1 MRKRHKVSVMRKLYI
16 KARVTIKDLLNSAR
30 NADAAY
36 SAQYILEDFNCEEG
50 VEKLAEL
57 TGLPEGV
64 VSAALKN
71 IFKGTTI

>member
-1 MRKRHKVSVMRKLYI
+1 MRKLYI
-16 KARVTIKDLLNSAR
+16 KVSGTIKDLLNSAR
-30 NADAAY
+30 NADAVY
-36 SAQYILEDFNCEEG
+36 SAQYILEGLNSEEG